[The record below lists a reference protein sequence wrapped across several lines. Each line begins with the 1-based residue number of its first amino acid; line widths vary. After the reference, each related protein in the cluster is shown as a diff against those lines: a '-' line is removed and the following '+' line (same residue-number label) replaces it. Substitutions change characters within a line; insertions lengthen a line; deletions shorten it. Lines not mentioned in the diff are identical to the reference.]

1 MSDANGT
8 ETREGKVKA
17 LFDKLDGNPFFGFSR
32 PYLNFIG
39 KGAIFGFVYLIM
51 AVVSLLLPFFVIYL
65 VVDSG
70 FLGEVGGRAV
80 IAFIFSWLVI
90 AFACWI
96 GFQLW
101 WNRRK
106 QVAEVAESEFVAI
119 PICAGILRTFGEWL
133 GTLIGV
139 AGFGVGLIASIVL
152 GNYMRMLEGYFG
164 IPGGP
169 AIIFTGPVTG
179 FFLLVF
185 FRLLAELL
193 KVAAALANNAKA
205 IAENLKSK

>member
-1 MSDANGT
+1 MSDVNGT
-8 ETREGKVKA
+8 ETRVSKMKM
-17 LFDKLDGNPFFGFSR
+17 LLDKLDGNPFFGFAR

-39 KGAIFGFVYLIM
+39 KGTIFSFVYFIM
-51 AVVSLLLPFFVIYL
+51 AVVSLILPFFVIYF

-70 FLGEVGGRAV
+70 FLGEVGGRGV
-80 IAFIFSWLVI
+80 VAFIFSWFVI

-106 QVAEVAESEFVAI
+106 QVTEVAESEFVAI

-133 GTLIGV
+133 GTLIGIT
-139 AGFGVGLIASIVL
+139 GFGAGLIASIIL
-152 GNYMRMLEGYFG
+152 GNYMRMLEMYFG

-169 AIIFTGPVTG
+169 IVIFTGPVVG
-179 FFLLVF
+179 FFLLVL

-193 KVAAALANNAKA
+193 KIVAALANNTKA
-205 IAENLKSK
+205 IAENIKDR